1 MKAAVCRPSWKG
13 LYVSCLSAHPAR
25 GLTKSVGSLSA
36 EQNGGHAQPGR
47 VGHEGEAVLRW
58 HRDQGVGC
66 GVLRSAETMSRGS
79 AQVSRELLV
88 NVKLHNGCCWVT
100 KPESQSHLTSEMGC

>member
-88 NVKLHNGCCWVT
+88 NVIRGSYTMVVA
-100 KPESQSHLTSEMGC
+100 G